1 MIGFGEIQRN
11 LIRSDAIGWLPRR
24 WWTCRAVVRLAG
36 CHIVGGIAEMRL
48 AGCHIVGGLADA
60 IAGCCIIGG
69 FAGAIGWLPRSWL
82 ADVIGW
88 LLLNWWTC

>member
-36 CHIVGGIAEMRL
+36 CHIVGG
-48 AGCHIVGGLADA
+48 LAD
-60 IAGCCIIGG
+60 
-69 FAGAIGWLPRSWL
+69 AIGWLPRSWF
-82 ADVIGW
+82 ADAIGW
-88 LLLNWWTC
+88 LLLNGWTC

>member
-36 CHIVGGIAEMRL
+36 CHIVGGIA
-48 AGCHIVGGLADA
+48 DA
-60 IAGCCIIGG
+60 IAGCCIIDG

-82 ADVIGW
+82 ADAIGW

>member
-36 CHIVGGIAEMRL
+36 CHIVGG
-48 AGCHIVGGLADA
+48 LADA
-60 IAGCCIIGG
+60 IAGCRIIGG
-69 FAGAIGWLPRSWL
+69 LAGAIGWLPRSWL
-82 ADVIGW
+82 ADAIGW